1 MANMGENIRK
11 LRDAHH
17 WTQLELSR
25 ISSVSMNYISA
36 IERGERTAGKKT
48 IKHLCEAFAVTEEVL
63 RYGYQRAKFTR
74 QEVELITVL
83 RGDKEKLA
91 VAMELAE
98 LPPEKVAFVREAV
111 RLMQRYPE
119 R

>member
-1 MANMGENIRK
+1 MDFGANVRK
-11 LRDAHH
+11 LRGLHH
-17 WTQLELSR
+17 WTQRELSHV
-25 ISSVSMNYISA
+25 SGVSMNYISA

-74 QEVELITVL
+74 QEVELVTVL

-111 RLMQRYPE
+111 RLMRRYPE
-119 R
+119 K